1 MIDKLA
7 RFFKE
12 EKIKY
17 SITSK
22 DKIKYP
28 EQRDINILS
37 TSREAL
43 FNKMYKN
50 NLFCVKS
57 KRGVIEQSINE
68 NSVN

>member
-1 MIDKLA
+1 M
-7 RFFKE
+7 
-12 EKIKY
+12 
-17 SITSK
+17 K
-22 DKIKYP
+22 DKIKT
-28 EQRDINILS
+28 LS
-37 TSREAL
+37 ANHTFREAL